1 MQLKKLQ
8 ELKATCRQFLAVSIV
23 LGAFALLTMRKIPI
37 IALLT
42 MREIS
47 IIALLTMR
55 ETPVVFCYQNS
66 NNPAV
71 NSFLLH
77 HKTAFPKK

>member
-8 ELKATCRQFLAVSIV
+8 ELKATCRQFFAVFTV

-42 MREIS
+42 MRK
-47 IIALLTMR
+47 
-55 ETPVVFCYQNS
+55 TPVVFCYQNS

-71 NSFLLH
+71 NSFLFH
-77 HKTAFPKK
+77 RKTALPKK

>member
-8 ELKATCRQFLAVSIV
+8 ELKATCRQFFAVFTV

-42 MREIS
+42 MRKIP

-55 ETPVVFCYQNS
+55 KTPVVFCYQNS

-71 NSFLLH
+71 NSFLFH
-77 HKTAFPKK
+77 RKTALPKK